1 MSTNRYSQ
9 PTSLAVVTVGNLKKC
24 DAYHVI
30 MIFDCFKIIQKL
42 KLKVKIGKN
51 LNQDTEFIN

>member
-1 MSTNRYSQ
+1 M
-9 PTSLAVVTVGNLKKC
+9 AVVTAGNLKKC

-30 MIFDCFKIIQKL
+30 MINYCFKIIQKL
-42 KLKVKIGKN
+42 KVKVKIGKY